1 MKPKSVSKL
10 INPQDSINKL
20 ILHFNVDKTIIM
32 RDSLT
37 YDNSDVI
44 VSLNN
49 NNYYYNLIKFRSVK
63 YYLN

>member
-1 MKPKSVSKL
+1 MKPKSGSKL

-49 NNYYYNLIKFRSVK
+49 NTLNNLLKFRFVK

>member
-20 ILHFNVDKTIIM
+20 ILHFNVDRTIIM